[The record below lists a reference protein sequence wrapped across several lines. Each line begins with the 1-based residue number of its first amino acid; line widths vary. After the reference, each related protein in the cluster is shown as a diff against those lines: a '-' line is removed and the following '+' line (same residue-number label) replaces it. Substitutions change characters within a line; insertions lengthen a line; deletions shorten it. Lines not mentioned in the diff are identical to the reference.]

1 MTSNSC
7 SNLVFHLHAFTYT
20 LFCLRLLLFE
30 LITDFIYYARSYIT
44 TYITGLVLT
53 PYITPANT
61 HAGFAVRV
69 LAITLSNA
77 RGASTGC
84 TGDVLANKVGG
95 LLQTLC
101 FDVAGAWV
109 LRGVYMYRQMRRF
122 M

>member
-1 MTSNSC
+1 MEAKGLRVNIDKTKFMTSGSGLNPLHNSGKYPC
-7 SNLVFHLHAFTYT
+7 GV
-20 LFCLRLLLFE
+20 CCQ
-30 LITDFIYYARSYIT
+30 
-44 TYITGLVLT
+44 
-53 PYITPANT
+53 
-61 HAGFAVRV
+61 GFA

-84 TGDVLANKVGG
+84 TGDVPANEVGG

>member
-1 MTSNSC
+1 MNIDKTKFMISGSGHN
-7 SNLVFHLHAFTYT
+7 
-20 LFCLRLLLFE
+20 
-30 LITDFIYYARSYIT
+30 
-44 TYITGLVLT
+44 

-69 LAITLSNA
+69 MAITLSNA
-77 RGASTGC
+77 RGASTRC
-84 TGDVLANKVGG
+84 TGDVPANEVGR